1 MPVWPAEHI
10 SSFGVRR
17 VLSLTAA
24 ICILATGCGSGSK
37 PESVT
42 ADDAGT
48 LSQTPPESANDA
60 NDDPDLDDQSSPPRD
75 DTEPDTDA
83 SDWPHTF
90 VVEQVDGSIF
100 DAGDHAGQDL
110 VLWFWAPW

>member
-1 MPVWPAEHI
+1 MPVWLTEHI
-10 SSFGVRR
+10 SSLRVRR
-17 VLSLTAA
+17 VLSLTAV
-24 ICILATGCGSGSK
+24 ICILTAGCGSGSN

-42 ADDAGT
+42 ADDAGK
-48 LSQTPPESANDA
+48 LSQTPSENTNDT
-60 NDDPDLDDQSSPPRD
+60 NDDPDLDDQSPPPSED
-75 DTEPDTDA
+75 AEPDADA

-90 VVEQVDGSIF
+90 VAEQVDGSIF